1 MIFNLFNKK
10 KIISELREQGGMNVK
25 YSQLISH
32 IKKLAQTFEQ
42 KFETKTEKINEYTI
56 GVVIDFSG
64 QKDFALAY
72 IDAFILQE
80 TKKGLKIFWRR
91 HSENITRIPVSI
103 LPNKIEHS
111 FLFKNIENQKSVFN
125 DLLNK
130 VQNTL
135 KSKYNFSDT
144 HYQNVLENGF
154 ATFLSKEEEMKLD
167 MEMTDWLIKQQEKK

>member
-64 QKDFALAY
+64 QKDF
-72 IDAFILQE
+72 
-80 TKKGLKIFWRR
+80 
-91 HSENITRIPVSI
+91 
-103 LPNKIEHS
+103 
-111 FLFKNIENQKSVFN
+111 
-125 DLLNK
+125 
-130 VQNTL
+130 
-135 KSKYNFSDT
+135 
-144 HYQNVLENGF
+144 
-154 ATFLSKEEEMKLD
+154 
-167 MEMTDWLIKQQEKK
+167 